1 MNKGFHGFF
10 PKGIT
15 IEQIL
20 FYGTSLFER
29 QQQLGSLKICYGRA
43 TVGANT
49 YVTILNLPFESINS
63 YIVHA
68 QESGIAYGYAVAAIG
83 QAENVDGQSC
93 KIHNQGDAPLVLNWF
108 AIGV

>member
-1 MNKGFHGFF
+1 MNNGFF
-10 PKGIT
+10 PFSTNGIPLET
-15 IEQIL
+15 VM
-20 FYGTSLFER
+20 FYGTSLIES
-29 QQQLGSLKICYGRA
+29 QQQLGSLKVCYGRA

-68 QESGIAYGYAVAAIG
+68 QESGIAYGYGIAAIG

-108 AIGV
+108 AFGV